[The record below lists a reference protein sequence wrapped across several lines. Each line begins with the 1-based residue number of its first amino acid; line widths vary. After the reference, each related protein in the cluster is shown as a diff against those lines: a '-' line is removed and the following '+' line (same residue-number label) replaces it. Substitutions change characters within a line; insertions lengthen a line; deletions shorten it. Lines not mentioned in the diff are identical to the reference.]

1 MTTEQVTSNVL
12 NFSDADF
19 AGEVLQSK
27 QPVLVDVYADWCP
40 PCRALAPTVEELAGE
55 FAGRVKVG
63 KLNTDANP
71 ETPARYEVRS
81 IPTLLL
87 FEKGEVVQRFVG
99 LTSKKDLAA
108 ALDGV
113 LG

>member
-1 MTTEQVTSNVL
+1 MTTEQATSNVL

-19 AGEVLQSK
+19 ASEVLQSK
-27 QPVLVDVYADWCP
+27 QPVLVDVYADWCQ
-40 PCRALAPTVEELAGE
+40 PCRALAPAVKELAGE

-63 KLNTDANP
+63 KLNTETNP
-71 ETPARYEVRS
+71 ETPARYEVS
-81 IPTLLL
+81 AIPTLLL